1 MLHLLLPF
9 THGIDGSAITSALKL
24 AQRREATL
32 VLLSLI
38 QVRERSGRSTIRWE
52 DIQQSTDILE
62 FTRQKAARMEVPIQC
77 VELRSQHPV
86 QSIRAFAREM
96 ECEGIILFVRGGS
109 GVLLATHEV
118 KQLLE
123 DRVHSMYI
131 ANLPIS
137 RPWASLL
144 RWCSGWL
151 KNSALRW
158 DEENQMN
165 QIYP

>member
-1 MLHLLLPF
+1 MFHLLLPF
-9 THGIDGSAITSALKL
+9 THGIDGPAITSALKL

-38 QVRERSGRSTIRWE
+38 QVREHSGKPVVRWE
-52 DIQQSTDILE
+52 DIQQSTDVLE
-62 FTRQKAARMEVPIQC
+62 FTRRKAVRMEVPIQC

-86 QSIRAFAREM
+86 QSIRSFAREM

-123 DRVHSMYI
+123 DRANSMYV

-158 DEENQMN
+158 GEEDRDYCNEF
-165 QIYP
+165 